1 MDELTALHRLRDDEG
16 PDAVALALGRARLM
30 EAATGSRA
38 ARWNRRT
45 VIASIAAFSLAGA
58 LTGGAVSAVALTRG
72 DPGPSV
78 LYRQALSYV
87 GQGTAYG
94 TPFEFEGS
102 GDAAVAL
109 GIAPPGATEVM
120 LVVDC
125 RTGADI
131 DVRVDGALTQGG
143 KCSGSGG
150 GATTVAGRGSHTL
163 TVTAHDSRRY
173 GVLALWMKEAPLPPR
188 SAAQLAAL
196 ADGVVTHDEYIA
208 GYNRFAGCLTAE
220 GYPMEPTDPAYL
232 ETYGAVVSGAV
243 DSGADARCYR
253 SEFDQI
259 DSDWQIH
266 VSAVLDACLA
276 AHGVVVTPFWNVADK
291 QEHLYPFHL
300 TFAQCEAAGY
310 GAQK

>member
-16 PDAVALALGRARLM
+16 PDAVTLAIGRARLM
-30 EAATGSRA
+30 EAAAESRP

-45 VIASIAAFSLAGA
+45 IIASIGAFALAGA
-58 LTGGAVSAVALTRG
+58 LTGGAVSAVALTRA
-72 DPGPSV
+72 DSGPSE

-94 TPFEFEGS
+94 APFEFEGS

-109 GIAPPGATEVM
+109 GVAPPGATEVM
-120 LVVDC
+120 LVIDC
-125 RTGADI
+125 RKGADI
-131 DVRVDGALTQGG
+131 DVRIDGVLNQYGE
-143 KCSGSGG
+143 CSGSGG
-150 GATTVAGRGSHTL
+150 GPLTVPGRGAHTL
-163 TVTAHDSRRY
+163 TVAAKDARHY

-232 ETYGAVVSGAV
+232 ETYGAVVSEAV
-243 DSGADARCYR
+243 DSGADERCYR

-266 VSAVLDACLA
+266 VDAVLDSCLA
-276 AHGVVVTPFWNVADK
+276 ANGVVVTPDWNVADK

-300 TFAQCEAAGY
+300 TFALCEAAGY